1 MTIEELLTA
10 LQAFPSYPVIPND
23 AQSTVMVHDG
33 GPLWV
38 IAGPGTGKTQ
48 ALILR
53 CLYLLCVKKIPPES
67 LLLTTYTRKAAQ
79 QLQQRLQEA
88 LQQLHIFSP
97 EVKQIDL
104 TAMRVGTI
112 HSICL
117 DLLQTAVTSPF
128 RHIHLL
134 DEVER
139 IFLVQANSSLCT
151 SQAAKDAIYLDLL
164 AWANQPDNPQPGQFL
179 PTRWQ
184 RAQTFITLYQRLIED
199 QVDLQRFARVA
210 PHLQVLVELV
220 TEYREILNK
229 RNFTDYTLIQQ
240 QTLEWLLSSEGQV
253 FLKGTGH
260 NMGIQYVIVDEYQD
274 TNPLQAALYRAF
286 ASNPPH
292 ELCVVGDDDQALYR
306 FRGGTVTCMVRFA
319 HECQEEWPECQVR
332 QVALTKTY
340 RSHPQIVRWI
350 NAYVEAQAALRLP
363 GARVHGKRSLAAMRS
378 PLVPGPVVYA
388 VRGSSAETTAE
399 AFAQLIAEL
408 LDRQVIES
416 PSQCALLAH
425 SIKERTIGPY
435 RSALNQKG
443 IAVAFPPFVRE
454 HPMYQQAIGTLL
466 TALDPIG
473 LSLPT
478 THGDRQF
485 ATFLETCR
493 ESCQQ
498 DTALANLAHV
508 LNTWLLR
515 DSDARHQQ
523 SLSQLLEYILNS
535 STCNV
540 FIEQDA
546 EALMAAQT
554 LRELVDAYDRIVGE
568 GKAQIP
574 FDIQQQTFA
583 GWWSKLLYS
592 ILAPTLYEGLRSEP
606 QETLTRTAPGSAMP
620 VLTIH
625 QSKGLEFPMVAVIVG
640 DQRQRPESV
649 HQLERAVLPYRRDL
663 AGESDMQTIL
673 GGDDAMRA
681 IQDKVRLH
689 YVAYSRARDLLFLL
703 TPDSRWKPAPAIG
716 LGGERSWFTRYV
728 REWPVLETSPRH
740 NKNAQSSL
748 EGAYQ
753 DDLWKGL

>member
-23 AQSTVMVHDG
+23 AQSAVMVHDG

-67 LLLTTYTRKAAQ
+67 LLLTTYTRKAAP

-88 LQQLHIFSP
+88 LQQLHVFSL

-139 IFLVQANSSLCT
+139 ILLVQANSSLCT

-164 AWANQPDNPQPGQFL
+164 AWANQPDNPQPSQFL

-184 RAQTFITLYQRLIED
+184 RARTFITLYQRLIED

-220 TEYREILNK
+220 TEYQEILHK

-240 QTLEWLLSSEGQV
+240 QTLEWLLSSAGKA
-253 FLKGTGH
+253 FLQGTVH
-260 NMGIQYVIVDEYQD
+260 QMGIQYVIVDEYQD

-286 ASNPPH
+286 AANPLH

-319 HECQEEWPECQVR
+319 HECQGEWPECQVR

-350 NAYVEAQAALRLP
+350 NTYIEAPPALRLP
-363 GARVHGKRSLAAMRS
+363 GARVHGKRSLEAMRS

-388 VRGSSAETTAE
+388 VRGSSGETTAE
-399 AFAQLIAEL
+399 AFAELIAEL
-408 LDRQVIES
+408 LDRQILES

-425 SIKERTIGPY
+425 SIKERTIVY
-435 RSALNQKG
+435 LDR
-443 IAVAFPPFVRE
+443 VADRR
-454 HPMYQQAIGTLL
+454 IR
-466 TALDPIG
+466 
-473 LSLPT
+473 LST
-478 THGDRQF
+478 
-485 ATFLETCR
+485 
-493 ESCQQ
+493 
-498 DTALANLAHV
+498 
-508 LNTWLLR
+508 
-515 DSDARHQQ
+515 
-523 SLSQLLEYILNS
+523 
-535 STCNV
+535 
-540 FIEQDA
+540 
-546 EALMAAQT
+546 
-554 LRELVDAYDRIVGE
+554 
-568 GKAQIP
+568 QI
-574 FDIQQQTFA
+574 
-583 GWWSKLLYS
+583 
-592 ILAPTLYEGLRSEP
+592 
-606 QETLTRTAPGSAMP
+606 
-620 VLTIH
+620 
-625 QSKGLEFPMVAVIVG
+625 
-640 DQRQRPESV
+640 
-649 HQLERAVLPYRRDL
+649 LPYF
-663 AGESDMQTIL
+663 
-673 GGDDAMRA
+673 
-681 IQDKVRLH
+681 LH
-689 YVAYSRARDLLFLL
+689 V
-703 TPDSRWKPAPAIG
+703 
-716 LGGERSWFTRYV
+716 
-728 REWPVLETSPRH
+728 VLVS
-740 NKNAQSSL
+740 
-748 EGAYQ
+748 
-753 DDLWKGL
+753 